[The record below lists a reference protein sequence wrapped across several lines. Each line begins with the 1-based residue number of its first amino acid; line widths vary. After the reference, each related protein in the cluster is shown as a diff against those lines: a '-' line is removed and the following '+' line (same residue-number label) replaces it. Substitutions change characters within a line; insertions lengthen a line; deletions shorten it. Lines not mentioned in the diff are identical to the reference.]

1 MNQITQP
8 NLSMVR
14 QTVQKHFPA
23 LWPAVEAC
31 LSACATLLLKDNV
44 NPVTMIIVGPPGTGK
59 TTVTDMFQGATFAG
73 KALCYR
79 TDKFTKASFVS
90 HSAQATEKELKSIDL
105 LPKIQN
111 KVLVTP
117 ELSPIFRG
125 KHDEL
130 VEIFS
135 IITRVLDGQGLT
147 TDSGTHGRRGYEGE
161 YIFTWLGAT
170 TPFDTKAWEVMA
182 QLGSRLF
189 FLVLATEDSATLA
202 DLVASLHED
211 VPYSLA
217 LQECKQVVG
226 DFLSDLFRSYN
237 GPRQVEWHWTTNAP
251 CLLER
256 IGRFAMLLAQM
267 RTPYKPDE
275 NPLHESPRRA
285 NVILYN
291 LARGRALI
299 HGRQV
304 LKQDD
309 LPRVAQIALS
319 SMPSHRRAMWK
330 AMAQNQGQPL
340 TAKQV
345 SQALDVSPNTA
356 QDRMREMAWLGV
368 MVLDSPGQG
377 IASTLNIH
385 PDWKWFVTG
394 EGAQLVLGSTSQN
407 SGVESEPRTL
417 SSISS
422 PEREED
428 VRKAR
433 TP

>member
-1 MNQITQP
+1 MNT
-8 NLSMVR
+8 SMNEVMR
-14 QTVQKHFPA
+14 IVSKHFPA

-31 LSACATLLLKDNV
+31 LSACATLLFKDNV

-59 TTVTDMFQGATFAG
+59 TTVTDMFQGARVGG

-170 TPFDTKAWEVMA
+170 TPFDTQAWEVMS

-189 FLVLATEDSATLA
+189 FLLLEAESSTTLA

-211 VPYSLA
+211 IPYSIA

-226 DFLSDLFRSYN
+226 DFLTDLFAFYK
-237 GPRQVEWHWTTNAP
+237 AP
-251 CLLER
+251 V
-256 IGRFAMLLAQM
+256 
-267 RTPYKPDE
+267 K
-275 NPLHESPRRA
+275 
-285 NVILYN
+285 
-291 LARGRALI
+291 
-299 HGRQV
+299 
-304 LKQDD
+304 
-309 LPRVAQIALS
+309 
-319 SMPSHRRAMWK
+319 
-330 AMAQNQGQPL
+330 
-340 TAKQV
+340 
-345 SQALDVSPNTA
+345 
-356 QDRMREMAWLGV
+356 
-368 MVLDSPGQG
+368 
-377 IASTLNIH
+377 
-385 PDWKWFVTG
+385 
-394 EGAQLVLGSTSQN
+394 
-407 SGVESEPRTL
+407 
-417 SSISS
+417 
-422 PEREED
+422 
-428 VRKAR
+428 
-433 TP
+433 